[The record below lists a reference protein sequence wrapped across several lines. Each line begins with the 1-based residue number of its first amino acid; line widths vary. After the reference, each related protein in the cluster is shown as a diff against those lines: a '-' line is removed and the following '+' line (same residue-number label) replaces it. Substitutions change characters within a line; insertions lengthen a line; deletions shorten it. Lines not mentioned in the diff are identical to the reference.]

1 MIFQRALSAIGKKSL
16 LEAAQLA
23 AVDLDA
29 VGVAVLSYLTL
40 VNLVLSGNGECLRA
54 GDPLLNSFC
63 PESLFNLVSV
73 HGTTIGCASS

>member
-1 MIFQRALSAIGKKSL
+1 MKKEKRSGRIL

-29 VGVAVLSYLTL
+29 VGIAVFCDLAL
-40 VNLVLSGNGECLRA
+40 VDLVLSGYRERLRA

-63 PESLFNLVSV
+63 PESLCNLV
-73 HGTTIGCASS
+73 

>member
-1 MIFQRALSAIGKKSL
+1 MSAAGCTALNIQGSAFLACRIFTTL

-29 VGVAVLSYLTL
+29 VGIAVFGDLAL

-54 GDPLLNSFC
+54 GDLLLNSFC
-63 PESLFNLVSV
+63 PECLGNLV
-73 HGTTIGCASS
+73 